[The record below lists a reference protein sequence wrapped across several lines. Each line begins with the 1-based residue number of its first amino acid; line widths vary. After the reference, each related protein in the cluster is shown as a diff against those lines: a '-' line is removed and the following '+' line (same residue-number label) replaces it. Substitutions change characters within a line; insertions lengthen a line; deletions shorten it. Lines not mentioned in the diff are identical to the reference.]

1 MDIKVSI
8 GLAVTLAMQISA
20 AVWYVA
26 QTDATIKDLSATV
39 AELSSANLRN
49 YRYKNI
55 LAFGDLL
62 HKLHPLAGQGFNM
75 IIRDIQC
82 LIDLINFRK
91 KHGLELDSSICSDF
105 EKKTKHTNY
114 LFSTGV
120 DLVYEFFN
128 LESRVDNKII
138 SKSLQF
144 LGKNKI
150 ANEFFIK
157 LADRGITT

>member
-1 MDIKVSI
+1 M
-8 GLAVTLAMQISA
+8 
-20 AVWYVA
+20 
-26 QTDATIKDLSATV
+26 
-39 AELSSANLRN
+39 E
-49 YRYKNI
+49 
-55 LAFGDLL
+55 
-62 HKLHPLAGQGFNM
+62 
-75 IIRDIQC
+75 
-82 LIDLINFRK
+82 IDQ
-91 KHGLELDSSICSDF
+91 SICSEF
-105 EKKTKHTNY
+105 EKKNKHTNY